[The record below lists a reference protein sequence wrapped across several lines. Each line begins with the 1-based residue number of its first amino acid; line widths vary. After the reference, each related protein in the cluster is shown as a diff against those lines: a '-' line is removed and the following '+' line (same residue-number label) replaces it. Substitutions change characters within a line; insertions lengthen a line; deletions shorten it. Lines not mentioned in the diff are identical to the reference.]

1 MAEKN
6 RNGGGGRGVPFF
18 TRAATGNAARRR
30 EGGPRWERRGLQ
42 RTERDDQLLPP
53 QRSDCRSKERRSR
66 APCVRSC
73 MRPLLNVRARDLA
86 PWLRGLGRKPSCCPA
101 PFLHLEIMQ
110 NTNPS
115 PVEGASSS
123 GTSSIGSSRNG
134 SFNSGLDSFSS
145 GAAPPPETD
154 FSNLS
159 KLHPFPK
166 DTLLDNPLSKVLQ
179 IRSSVGAHIS
189 KTGSFENLQAF
200 PPLLRPTMALQPLPS
215 SRE

>member
-1 MAEKN
+1 MN
-6 RNGGGGRGVPFF
+6 P
-18 TRAATGNAARRR
+18 T
-30 EGGPRWERRGLQ
+30 
-42 RTERDDQLLPP
+42 
-53 QRSDCRSKERRSR
+53 
-66 APCVRSC
+66 
-73 MRPLLNVRARDLA
+73 
-86 PWLRGLGRKPSCCPA
+86 
-101 PFLHLEIMQ
+101 
-110 NTNPS
+110 TNPS

-123 GTSSIGSSRNG
+123 GTSSIASSLQASRNG

-154 FSNLS
+154 FANLA